1 MGEGKKRKRKLI
13 VNQVTKKK
21 REWKKGREIAFGTS
35 IQSFSECLMKTVWG
49 ILESYPILENWLV
62 IFSNHLVGGGGEL
75 VTERFQVFDGILL

>member
-1 MGEGKKRKRKLI
+1 
-13 VNQVTKKK
+13 
-21 REWKKGREIAFGTS
+21 
-35 IQSFSECLMKTVWG
+35 MKTVWG